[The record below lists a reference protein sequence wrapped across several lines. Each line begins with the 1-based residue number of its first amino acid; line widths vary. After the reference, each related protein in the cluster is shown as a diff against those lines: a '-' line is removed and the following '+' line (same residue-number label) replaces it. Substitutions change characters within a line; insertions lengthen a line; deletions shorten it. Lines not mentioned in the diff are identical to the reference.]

1 MPCLCLSL
9 FLSLSL
15 ILQHNQTDSVNMA
28 HQRFTLTRGTPD
40 EMDEMARLQWECFPP
55 FARQKFMGCQTEAD
69 LPRLAERARDDMRA
83 NVHDIWIMVRD
94 TQAGGRLAA
103 ASNWRIYLN
112 EAAARTCDD
121 KLPPGLAE
129 GGDAEAREKAV
140 KMMDEMNAGRKKAN
154 PHGFLRTFAFPS
166 FPCP

>member
-1 MPCLCLSL
+1 
-9 FLSLSL
+9 
-15 ILQHNQTDSVNMA
+15 MA